1 VFYQP
6 VEHNVDVRLILGG
19 DTVARDLTGGDGSEP
34 QNLDQLRVRHVV
46 RQVVLIPQHQ
56 QRDAGESRLVHQLHE
71 FVLRNINI
79 LAVRRVDDIHNDI
92 RTHSSSPH
100 SADKPAST
108 AAAFAQASSRHRR
121 LLSGQ
126 AFAQHEREALL
137 ARIAELEK
145 VLQEVRDRHNAELLP
160 PHNISNPSDVEIN
173 DEMSAAWTAPVV
185 EDDGCRSGYLSPPV
199 SPPEASRPPLVGR
212 PVPKEIEDA
221 QSLTVL
227 EHGSPTKPRLQV
239 TSSTLL
245 FAREGEASS
254 SLTGSRGTYFDGD
267 SGAASPTNA

>member
-1 VFYQP
+1 MALP
-6 VEHNVDVRLILGG
+6 DVGL
-19 DTVARDLTGGDGSEP
+19 DTP
-34 QNLDQLRVRHVV
+34 QSVPATRTHFQID
-46 RQVVLIPQHQ
+46 
-56 QRDAGESRLVHQLHE
+56 
-71 FVLRNINI
+71 
-79 LAVRRVDDIHNDI
+79 DDIHNDI
-92 RTHSSSPH
+92 RTHSSSTH
-100 SADKPAST
+100 SAVST
-108 AAAFAQASSRHRR
+108 AAAFAQASPRHRR

-145 VLQEVRDRHNAELLP
+145 VLQEVRDRDNAELSP
-160 PHNISNPSDVEIN
+160 PHNISNPSDVELH
-173 DEMSAAWTAPVV
+173 DEMSAAWTTPVV

-221 QSLTVL
+221 HDLTVL

-245 FAREGEASS
+245 FPRKGEGSS
-254 SLTGSRGTYFDGD
+254 SPTGSQGIYFDGD
-267 SGAASPTNA
+267 SGVASPTNA